1 MVNLGDRLLRLAA
14 LVTAALWTFA
24 APACNVPVCRYA
36 LERWEADPYDIIVF
50 QREPLTVQQQALV
63 ERLAKAGR
71 DDLANLSVS
80 NVNVSAKMPQPL
92 RELWTAQANPALPW
106 MVVKYPRK
114 TKIELP
120 AWAGPMSAETVGAL
134 LESPMRRDIGERMLR
149 GDAVVWL
156 LLESGDQ
163 RRDDQAAQLLEGEL
177 RKLEQSLVLPE
188 PSPLDPPT
196 NTNLPLKIAFSTV
209 RLARSNPAERMLVNM
224 LLNWNTNLVA
234 EKEVMLFPIFG
245 RGRVVPPATGE
256 QIQPE
261 AIREMA
267 EFLTGPCSCEVKEM
281 NPGYDLLLSANWK
294 SLGDYQ
300 PELMTESPPLTGLS
314 QFAAGATNDS
324 RTRRV
329 EDRRSAG
336 RAGTEHPTP
345 HIQPP
350 TPNTEPVE
358 HGHLVRNLAVVLG
371 IGIVFLAVAT
381 LVLKT
386 RAGRRA

>member
-14 LVTAALWTFA
+14 LATAALWTLA

-36 LERWEADPYDIIVF
+36 LERWEADPYDMIVF
-50 QREPLTVQQQALV
+50 QREAFTAPQQALL
-63 ERLAKAGR
+63 ETLEKAGR
-71 DDLANLSVS
+71 DGVANLSVS
-80 NVNVSAKMPQPL
+80 NVNVSVEMPRPL
-92 RELWTAQANPALPW
+92 RALWTAQANSTLPW

-114 TKIELP
+114 TRIEIP

-134 LESPMRRDIGERMLR
+134 LESPVRRDIGERMLR

-163 RRDDQAAQLLEGEL
+163 RRDDQAAQLLEAEL

-196 NTNLPLKIAFSTV
+196 NTNLPLKIVFSTV
-209 RLARSNPAERMLVNM
+209 RLARSNPAERVLVNL

-245 RGRVVPPATGE
+245 RGRVVPPAIGE

-300 PELMTESPPLTGLS
+300 PELMSETPPLTGLS
-314 QFAAGATNDS
+314 QFAAGATNDPKAKS
-324 RTRRV
+324 GQ
-329 EDRRSAG
+329 SAASLA
-336 RAGTEHPTP
+336 RAGTM
-345 HIQPP
+345 
-350 TPNTEPVE
+350 PVAS
-358 HGHLVRNLAVVLG
+358 GHLVRNLAVVMG
-371 IGIVFLAVAT
+371 IGIVFLAAAT
-381 LVLKT
+381 LALKR

>member
-1 MVNLGDRLLRLAA
+1 LARMVNLGDRLLRLAA
-14 LVTAALWTFA
+14 LATAALWTLT

-36 LERWEADPYDIIVF
+36 LERWEADPYEVIVF
-50 QREPLTVQQQALV
+50 QREPMTAQQQALV
-63 ERLAKAGR
+63 EKLAKAGR

-80 NVNVSAKMPQPL
+80 NVNDSVEMPQPL
-92 RELWTAQANPALPW
+92 RELWTAQTNPTLPW
-106 MVVKYPRK
+106 MVVNYPRK

-120 AWAGPMSAETVGAL
+120 AWAGPLSAEAVGAL
-134 LESPMRRDIGERMLR
+134 LESPVRQDIGQRMLR
-149 GDAVVWL
+149 GDSVVWL

-163 RRDDQAAQLLEGEL
+163 RRDDQAAQLLESEL

-188 PSPLDPPT
+188 SSPLDPPT

-209 RLARSNPAERMLVNM
+209 RLARTNPAERMLVNM

-256 QIQPE
+256 EIQPE

-300 PELMTESPPLTGLS
+300 SELMSESPPLTGLS
-314 QFAAGATNDS
+314 QFAAGATNDPKATS
-324 RTRRV
+324 GQSAASLA
-329 EDRRSAG
+329 SAG
-336 RAGTEHPTP
+336 
-345 HIQPP
+345 IV
-350 TPNTEPVE
+350 PVAR
-358 HGHLVRNLAVVLG
+358 GHLVRNLAAVLG
-371 IGIVFLAVAT
+371 IGILCLAAAT
-381 LVLKT
+381 VVLKR

>member
-1 MVNLGDRLLRLAA
+1 MLNLGNRFLRLVA
-14 LVTAALWTFA
+14 LVTAALWTLA

-36 LERWEADPYDIIVF
+36 LERWEADPYEVIVF
-50 QREPLTVQQQALV
+50 HREPFTAQQQALL
-63 ERLAKAGR
+63 ETLEKASR
-71 DDLANLSVS
+71 DGLANLSVS
-80 NVNVSAKMPQPL
+80 NFNVGAEMQRPL
-92 RELWTAQANPALPW
+92 RELWAAQANPALPW

-120 AWAGPMSAETVGAL
+120 AWAGPMSAETVQAL
-134 LESPMRRDIGERMLR
+134 LESPVRQDIAQRMLR
-149 GDAVVWL
+149 GDSVVWL

-163 RRDDQAAQLLEGEL
+163 RHDDQTAQLLQAEL

-196 NTNLPLKIAFSTV
+196 NTNLPLKIVFSTV
-209 RLARSNPAERMLVNM
+209 RVARSNPAERMLVNM

-234 EKEVMLFPIFG
+234 EKEVILFPIFG

-256 QIQPE
+256 EIQPE

-281 NPGYDLLLSANWK
+281 NPGYDLLLSADWK

-300 PELMTESPPLTGLS
+300 SELMTESPPLTGLS
-314 QFAAGATNDS
+314 QFAAGATNDPKATS
-324 RTRRV
+324 GQ
-329 EDRRSAG
+329 SAVSLASASTAPIA
-336 RAGTEHPTP
+336 R
-345 HIQPP
+345 
-350 TPNTEPVE
+350 
-358 HGHLVRNLAVVLG
+358 GHLVRNLAAVLG
-371 IGIVFLAVAT
+371 IGILFLAAAT

-386 RAGRRA
+386 RAGRWPR

>member
-1 MVNLGDRLLRLAA
+1 MLNLGDRLLGLAA
-14 LVTAALWTFA
+14 LVTTALWTLA
-24 APACNVPVCRYA
+24 APACNVPVSRYA
-36 LERWEADPYDIIVF
+36 LERWEPDPYEVIVF
-50 QREPLTVQQQALV
+50 RREPFSAEQQALL
-63 ERLAKAGR
+63 ETLEKASR
-71 DDLANLSVS
+71 DGLANLSVS
-80 NVNVSAKMPQPL
+80 NVSVSVEMRQPL
-92 RELWTAQANPALPW
+92 RQLWTAQANPTLPW

-120 AWAGPMSAETVGAL
+120 AWAGTMSAETVGAL
-134 LESPMRRDIGERMLR
+134 LESPVRQDLGQRLLR

-163 RRDDQAAQLLEGEL
+163 RRDDQAAQLLEAEL
-177 RKLEQSLVLPE
+177 QKLEQSLVLPE

-209 RLARSNPAERMLVNM
+209 RVARSNPAERMLVNL

-245 RGRVVPPATGE
+245 RGRVVPPASGE
-256 QIQPE
+256 EIQPE

-300 PELMTESPPLTGLS
+300 AELMSESPPLTGLS
-314 QFAAGATNDS
+314 QFAAGTGNNPKAQS
-324 RTRRV
+324 V
-329 EDRRSAG
+329 QPAASPASAST
-336 RAGTEHPTP
+336 A
-345 HIQPP
+345 
-350 TPNTEPVE
+350 PVAR
-358 HGHLVRNLAVVLG
+358 GHLARNLVVVLG
-371 IGIVFLAVAT
+371 IGIVFLAAAT

>member
-1 MVNLGDRLLRLAA
+1 MVNLGDRHLRLAA
-14 LVTAALWTFA
+14 LVTAALWTLA
-24 APACNVPVCRYA
+24 APACNVPVARYA
-36 LERWEADPYDIIVF
+36 LERWEADPYEVIVF
-50 QREPLTVQQQALV
+50 HSEAFTAQQQTPL
-63 ERLAKAGR
+63 ETLEKSSREG
-71 DDLANLSVS
+71 LANLSVS
-80 NVNVSAKMPQPL
+80 NVNVSVEMPQPL
-92 RELWTAQANPALPW
+92 RELWAAQAKPALPW

-114 TKIELP
+114 TKIDLP
-120 AWAGPMSAETVGAL
+120 AWAGPMSVETVGAL
-134 LESPMRRDIGERMLR
+134 LQSPVRQDIGQRMLR

-163 RRDDQAAQLLEGEL
+163 RHDDQTAQLLEAEL

-196 NTNLPLKIAFSTV
+196 NTNLPLKIAFSTI

-256 QIQPE
+256 EIQPE

-281 NPGYDLLLSANWK
+281 NPGYDLLLSADWK

-300 PELMTESPPLTGLS
+300 SELMTESPPLTGLS
-314 QFAAGATNDS
+314 QFAAGAKNDPKATS
-324 RTRRV
+324 GQS
-329 EDRRSAG
+329 SASL
-336 RAGTEHPTP
+336 ASASTV
-345 HIQPP
+345 
-350 TPNTEPVE
+350 PVAR
-358 HGHLVRNLAVVLG
+358 GHLVRNLVVVLG
-371 IGIVFLAVAT
+371 IGVVLLAAAT

-386 RAGRRA
+386 RASRRPR

>member
-1 MVNLGDRLLRLAA
+1 MVNFGDKLLRLAA
-14 LVTAALWTFA
+14 LVTAALWTLA
-24 APACNVPVCRYA
+24 APACNVPVSRYA

-50 QREPLTVQQQALV
+50 QREPLTPQQQALV

-71 DDLANLSVS
+71 DNLANLSVS
-80 NVNVSAKMPQPL
+80 NVNVSVEMPQPL
-92 RELWTAQANPALPW
+92 RELWTAQTNPTLPW

-114 TKIELP
+114 TKIERP

-134 LESPMRRDIGERMLR
+134 LESPVRQDIGQRMLR

-163 RRDDQAAQLLEGEL
+163 RRNDQAAQLLEGEL

-196 NTNLPLKIAFSTV
+196 NTNLPLKIAFSTI
-209 RLARSNPAERMLVNM
+209 RLARSNPAERMLVNL

-234 EKEVMLFPIFG
+234 ETEVMLFPIFG

-256 QIQPE
+256 EIQPE

-281 NPGYDLLLSANWK
+281 NPGYDLLLSADWK

-300 PELMTESPPLTGLS
+300 TELMSESPPLTGLS

-324 RTRRV
+324 RAKTGQSAATLA
-329 EDRRSAG
+329 SAG
-336 RAGTEHPTP
+336 TVPAARA
-345 HIQPP
+345 
-350 TPNTEPVE
+350 
-358 HGHLVRNLAVVLG
+358 HLVRNLAVVLG
-371 IGIVFLAVAT
+371 IGIVFLAAAT

-386 RAGRRA
+386 RAGPRPR

>member
-1 MVNLGDRLLRLAA
+1 
-14 LVTAALWTFA
+14 
-24 APACNVPVCRYA
+24 
-36 LERWEADPYDIIVF
+36 
-50 QREPLTVQQQALV
+50 
-63 ERLAKAGR
+63 
-71 DDLANLSVS
+71 
-80 NVNVSAKMPQPL
+80 MPQPL
-92 RELWTAQANPALPW
+92 RELWTAQANPTLPW
-106 MVVKYPRK
+106 LVVRYPRK
-114 TKIELP
+114 TKIEPP

-134 LESPMRRDIGERMLR
+134 LESPVRQDIGERMLR

-163 RRDDQAAQLLEGEL
+163 RRDEQAAQMLEGEL

-188 PSPLDPPT
+188 PSPLDPPS

-209 RLARSNPAERMLVNM
+209 RLARSNPAERMLVNL

-245 RGRVVPPATGE
+245 RGRVVPPAIGE

-294 SLGDYQ
+294 SLGDY
-300 PELMTESPPLTGLS
+300 PTELMTESPPLTGLS
-314 QFAAGATNDS
+314 QFAAGATNGPKAKS
-324 RTRRV
+324 GQSAASLA
-329 EDRRSAG
+329 SAG
-336 RAGTEHPTP
+336 TV
-345 HIQPP
+345 
-350 TPNTEPVE
+350 PVAR
-358 HGHLVRNLAVVLG
+358 GHLVRNLAVVMG
-371 IGIVFLAVAT
+371 IGIVFLAAAT
-381 LVLKT
+381 LALKR